1 MNKSNLFMLAIFA
14 LSVSITGCGEK
25 TKPQVKNPFFQTWE
39 TLYHIPPFEQIKYEH
54 YLPAFEEGIKQQK
67 LEIEAICS
75 NSEEPTFE
83 NTCEAL
89 EYSGELLYKVST
101 LFFALKHAVNSHE
114 MEEIA
119 KKVVPML
126 SAHSDDISLNKALF
140 ERIKAVYSKIDEL
153 NLDPVEKRLLEEQYK
168 GFVRGG
174 ANIPEEL
181 QLRFRE
187 INEKLGLLALK
198 FDSNVLKASNG
209 YKLVVDDK
217 ARLEGMPENALSAAL
232 ELGNKDE
239 TTKGKYVFT
248 IQLPSYEPLLQ
259 YCKDR
264 ELRKEIWTAYA
275 TRCTVDSL
283 SNIDVINETV
293 NLRIERAKMFGFD
306 THAAFVL
313 DNCMAKT
320 PEAVNNL
327 LLQVWKP
334 AIKKAKEEAADYQKM
349 IDAEGGNFNLEP
361 CDWRYY
367 AEKLRK
373 EKYDIDVEELS
384 AYFSLQNVKN
394 GIFEISEKLFGITF
408 HQNTNLPKYHD
419 DNEIFEVKRNNEVIA
434 ILYMDYYPRESK
446 GSGAWMT
453 NFREQWYDKNGNN
466 IIPIVTLVMNN
477 AKPTADL
484 PSLMSFDQVETFF
497 HEFGHGLHGILTNCK
512 YRSLSGTNVSRDFVE
527 LPSQIMENWA
537 SAPEVLKMYAKH
549 YKTGETIPD
558 ELIAKLEASSTYGQG
573 FINTELL
580 ASSFLDMAYY
590 TLKNPTTIHAVEF
603 EDKAMKN
610 IGLIPEIIARH
621 RSTYFKHIFTTGYD
635 AGYYSYTWAAVLDA
649 DAFEAFKEKGDL
661 FDKETAEKFR
671 TFVLEKGNT
680 QDPMELYV
688 QFRGKKPVIEP
699 LLRNR
704 GLL

>member
-1 MNKSNLFMLAIFA
+1 MKKSNLFMSAILV
-14 LSVSITGCGEK
+14 LSVTVGCGEK
-25 TKPQVKNPFFQTWE
+25 NKPQGENPLLQTWN
-39 TLYHIPPFEQIKYEH
+39 TPYGIPPFDQIQYEH
-54 YLPAFEEGIKQQK
+54 YLPAFEEGMKQQK
-67 LEIEAICS
+67 AEIEAICS

-89 EYSGELLYKVST
+89 EYSGELLYRVST
-101 LFFALKHAVNSHE
+101 LFFVLKLAGNSPE
-114 MEEIA
+114 MEVIA
-119 KKVVPML
+119 EKITPML
-126 SAHSDDISLNKALF
+126 SAHADDISLNKELF
-140 ERIKAVYSKIDEL
+140 ERIKTVYNKKEEL
-153 NLDPVEKRLLEEQYK
+153 NLEPVEKRLLEEQYK

-174 ANIPEEL
+174 ANIPEE
-181 QLRFRE
+181 QQPRFRE

-198 FDSNVLKASNG
+198 FENNVLKASNN
-209 YKLVVDDK
+209 YKLAVDDK
-217 ARLEGMPENALSAAL
+217 SRLAGMPENALSAAL
-232 ELGNKDE
+232 ELGNKDDA
-239 TTKGKYVFT
+239 TKGKYVFT

-259 YCKDR
+259 YCSDR

-275 TRCTVDSL
+275 TRCTSDSL
-283 SNIDVINETV
+283 SNLDVIEETV

-313 DNCMAKT
+313 DDCMAKT
-320 PEAVNNL
+320 PKAVNDL

-349 IDAEGGNFNLEP
+349 IDTEGGNFKLEP

-367 AEKLRK
+367 TEKLRK
-373 EKYDIDVEELS
+373 EKYDIDVEEMS

-394 GIFEISEKLFGITF
+394 GVFEISEKLFGISF
-408 HQNTNLPKYHD
+408 HQNTNLPAYHN
-419 DNEIFEVKRNNEVIA
+419 DNEIFEVKRGDEVIA
-434 ILYMDYYPRESK
+434 ILYMDYFPRESK

-453 NFREQWYDKNGNN
+453 NFREQWYDKNGKNV
-466 IIPIVTLVMNN
+466 IPIVSLVLNS
-477 AKPTADL
+477 AKPTADA
-484 PSLMSFDQVETFF
+484 PSLLSFDQVETFF
-497 HEFGHGLHGILTNCK
+497 HEFGHGLHGMLTNCK

-537 SAPEVLKMYAKH
+537 SDPKILKMYAKH

-558 ELIAKLEASSTYGQG
+558 EVIAKLEASSTYGQG
-573 FINTELL
+573 FINAELL

-590 TLKNPTTIHAVEF
+590 TLKSPTKINAVEF
-603 EDKAMKN
+603 ETKAMKE

-661 FDKETAEKFR
+661 FDKETADKFR

-688 QFRGKKPVIEP
+688 SFRGKKPVIEP
-699 LLRNR
+699 LLKNR